1 MSSIIFLF
9 IIIAVLVL
17 LYYARVKCKLPKIGS
32 LAVINGGVK
41 CGKSTFAVALAM
53 KEFKRR
59 VRRTKVRNFF
69 IKLLT
74 KKEQLPLPKLY
85 SNIPL
90 AVPYC
95 EITEDLLM
103 RRKRFEYNSVIYIN
117 EASLL
122 ADSKAIS
129 DEQVNIQL
137 LLFFKLIGH
146 ETKGG
151 CVILDTHTIADLHYA
166 IKRTTSE
173 YFYIHHLTKWVPF
186 FMIAYVQECRYS
198 DDNSSIFAQN
208 VDLEDTLKKVI
219 IPKST
224 WKKFDSYCF
233 SYLTDSLPKEDREKI
248 AIDLKAKNILSFNPK
263 FTLIGNINK
272 EQNNEE
278 QNNQP

>member
-1 MSSIIFLF
+1 MSVFVLLLV
-9 IIIAVLVL
+9 IAVLIGA
-17 LYYARVKCKLPKIGS
+17 YWIYSKFKFPKVGA

-41 CGKSTFAVALAM
+41 CGKSTFAVGLAM

-59 VRRTKVRNFF
+59 VKRTKRINFF
-69 IKLLT
+69 RKIFSS
-74 KKEQLPLPKLY
+74 KKAPLPLPKLY

-95 EITEDLLM
+95 EIDEDLLM
-103 RRKRFEYNSVIYIN
+103 RRKRFEYNSVIYVN

-122 ADSKAIS
+122 ADSKAIQ
-129 DEQVNIQL
+129 DENININL

-173 YFYIHHLTKWVPF
+173 YFYIHHLTKWIPF

-198 DDNSSIFAQN
+198 DDGSTIFAQTQ
-208 VDLEDTLKKVI
+208 DIEDTLRKVI
-219 IPKST
+219 IRKST

-233 SYLTDSLPKEDREKI
+233 SYLTDSLPVEDREKI

-263 FTLIGNINK
+263 LTLINNNLKK
-272 EQNNEE
+272 EQNNDL
-278 QNNQP
+278 

>member
-1 MSSIIFLF
+1 MSDILILF
-9 IIIAVLVL
+9 IILSVLIL
-17 LYYARVKCKLPKIGS
+17 IIYIRSKFKLPKVGA

-41 CGKSTFAVALAM
+41 CGKSTFAVALAI
-53 KEFKRR
+53 KEYKRR
-59 VRRTKVRNFF
+59 VRSTKIKNIF
-69 IKLLT
+69 IKIFT
-74 KKEQLPLPKLY
+74 KKKPIPLPKLY

-90 AVPYC
+90 SVPYC

-122 ADSKAIS
+122 ADSKAITN
-129 DEQVNIQL
+129 EEVNIQL

-173 YFYIHHLTKWVPF
+173 YFYIHHLTKWIPF
-186 FMIAYVQECRYS
+186 FMVAHVQECRYS

-208 VDLEDTLKKVI
+208 TDIEDNLKKVI

-233 SYLTDSLPKEDREKI
+233 SYLTDDLPKEDREKI
-248 AIDLKAKNILSFNPK
+248 AQDLKAKNILSFNPK
-263 FTLIGNINK
+263 FTLIGNINRGD
-272 EQNNEE
+272 NNEE
-278 QNNQP
+278 KNS